1 VDHFNEGQNEIDS
14 GAAVSVFAMLNF
26 QDAGSELL
34 IEYIDEDFQVWGS
47 EVWDAKK
54 GRLGGSKFQETDFDT
69 KLKNNK

>member
-54 GRLGGSKFQETDFDT
+54 GRLGGSKSQETDFDT